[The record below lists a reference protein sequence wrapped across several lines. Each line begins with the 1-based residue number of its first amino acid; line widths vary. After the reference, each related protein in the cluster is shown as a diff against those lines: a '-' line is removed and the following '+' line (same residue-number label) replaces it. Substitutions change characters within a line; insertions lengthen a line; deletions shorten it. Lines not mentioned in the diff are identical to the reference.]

1 MIECV
6 CVCVVCGWLGVGG
19 RPYCVWDVLI
29 LSLYIYKIHKARK
42 YIEHTQFAY
51 RKEHFIIG
59 IYEHRIIKSFTHI
72 AMKKHSSPI
81 YKNLFQ
87 FYTYIMLKVEFNA
100 HTSRT
105 TCLLCKT
112 LTRNERAFNWFR
124 FIIVWCMMR
133 ERIFE
138 CARERAN
145 NAEKDSNVI
154 TAQAVEFV

>member
-6 CVCVVCGWLGVGG
+6 CVCGV
-19 RPYCVWDVLI
+19 RLVRCRRETLLCVGCSNTFSI
-29 LSLYIYKIHKARK
+29 HKIHKARK

-51 RKEHFIIG
+51 RKEHFI

-138 CARERAN
+138 CAREQIMR
-145 NAEKDSNVI
+145 KKTRMS
-154 TAQAVEFV
+154 